1 MKRIDFDNGK
11 ITTNILQAALP
22 MLVAQ
27 ILSLLYNIVDRI
39 YIARIPNIGTAA
51 LGAVGLCFP
60 IIVIITA
67 FSNLFGSGG
76 APLFSIE
83 RGRGDKKR
91 AGMIMNTS
99 FFMLSV
105 CAIVLMCIGFI
116 FAHPI
121 LILFGASENALV
133 YAYPYIMIYLIGTF
147 PSMIATGMNPFINA
161 QGYATTGMI
170 SVVIGAIANIVL
182 DPLFIFMLDLGIRGA
197 AIATVLSQCLSA
209 GFVLYFLSKKAE
221 YKVRLLYKEE
231 IRTCGKDAKNIV
243 SLGTAG
249 FVMQLTNSL
258 VSICCNNVLS
268 ATGGDV
274 YVSVMTIIS
283 SVRQMIE
290 TPIWS
295 ISEGSSPVISYNYGA
310 KRPKKVIKA
319 WITMS
324 VLALIYSLIAW
335 SVILFAPKFLIGIF
349 SSDKS
354 LMIDTV
360 PAMKLYFSAF
370 IFMLFQYTGQ
380 TMFKSLN
387 KKKQAIFFS
396 ILRKVIIVVPMTYM
410 FPYVFHMGSNGVF
423 MAEPVSNVIGGSHK
437 YALFRFRSSS
447 ALQPHKSGL
456 MSLFFITICFAKAR
470 RKRWFFISGI

>member
-22 MLVAQ
+22 MLIAQ

-116 FAHPI
+116 FARPI

-161 QGYATTGMI
+161 QGYAIIGML
-170 SVVIGAIANIVL
+170 SVTVGAVTNIILDPIFIFVL
-182 DPLFIFMLDLGIRGA
+182 DMGIKGA
-197 AIATVLSQCLSA
+197 AIATVISQILSALLVFYFLHGKSELKVRWIHINEISECTRHARDIISLGSA
-209 GFVLYFLSKKAE
+209 GF
-221 YKVRLLYKEE
+221 
-231 IRTCGKDAKNIV
+231 I
-243 SLGTAG
+243 
-249 FVMQLTNSL
+249 MQLTNSL

-268 ATGGDV
+268 VTGGDI
-274 YVSVMTIIS
+274 YISVMTIGDAYPCD
-283 SVRQMIE
+283 Q
-290 TPIWS
+290 
-295 ISEGSSPVISYNYGA
+295 
-310 KRPKKVIKA
+310 
-319 WITMS
+319 
-324 VLALIYSLIAW
+324 
-335 SVILFAPKFLIGIF
+335 
-349 SSDKS
+349 
-354 LMIDTV
+354 
-360 PAMKLYFSAF
+360 
-370 IFMLFQYTGQ
+370 
-380 TMFKSLN
+380 
-387 KKKQAIFFS
+387 
-396 ILRKVIIVVPMTYM
+396 
-410 FPYVFHMGSNGVF
+410 
-423 MAEPVSNVIGGSHK
+423 
-437 YALFRFRSSS
+437 
-447 ALQPHKSGL
+447 
-456 MSLFFITICFAKAR
+456 
-470 RKRWFFISGI
+470 

>member
-11 ITTNILQAALP
+11 ITTNIFQAAIP
-22 MLVAQ
+22 MLIAQ

-39 YIARIPNIGTAA
+39 YIARIPDIGTTA

-76 APLFSIE
+76 APIFAIE
-83 RGRGDKKR
+83 RGRNDTKR

-99 FFMLSV
+99 FFMLTICS
-105 CAIVLMCIGFI
+105 ILLMCVGFL
-116 FAHPI
+116 FARPI
-121 LILFGASENALV
+121 LTIFGASDNALI

-147 PSMIATGMNPFINA
+147 PSMIATGMN
-161 QGYATTGMI
+161 
-170 SVVIGAIANIVL
+170 SVIIGAIANIVL
-182 DPLFIFMLDLGIRGA
+182 DPLFIFVFHLGIRGA

-209 GFVLYFLSKKAE
+209 GFVFYFLSKKAE
-221 YKVRLLYKEE
+221 YKIRLLHKEE
-231 IRTCGKDAKNIV
+231 IKNCGKDAKNIV

-258 VSICCNNVLS
+258 VTICCNNVLA

-295 ISEGSSPVISYNYGA
+295 ISEGSSPIISYNYGA

-335 SVILFAPKFLIGIF
+335 GIILLAPKFLIGIF

-354 LMIDTV
+354 LMIDTI
-360 PAMKLYFSAF
+360 PAMKLYFAAF
-370 IFMLFQYTGQ
+370 IFMIFQYTGQ

-396 ILRKVIIVVPMTYM
+396 LLRKVIIVVPLTYLL
-410 FPYVFHMGSNGVF
+410 PYACHMGCNGVF
-423 MAEPVSNVIGGSHK
+423 IAEPVSNILGGS
-437 YALFRFRSSS
+437 LC
-447 ALQPHKSGL
+447 
-456 MSLFFITICFAKAR
+456 FIVMLATVLPEL
-470 RKRWFFISGI
+470 KRMNPDL

>member
-1 MKRIDFDNGK
+1 MLHGSVKYTAIKNSDIRFMKRIDFDNGK

-39 YIARIPNIGTAA
+39 YIARIPDIGTTA

-83 RGRGDKKR
+83 RGRGDKER
-91 AGMIMNTS
+91 AGQIMNTS
-99 FFMLSV
+99 FFMLTV
-105 CAIVLMCIGFI
+105 CAVILMCIGFL
-116 FAHPI
+116 FARPI
-121 LILFGASENALV
+121 LRLFGASENALI

-147 PSMIATGMNPFINA
+147 PSMIATGMNPVINA

-170 SVVIGAIANIVL
+170 SVVIGAVANIVL
-182 DPLFIFMLDLGIRGA
+182 DPLFIFVFHLGIRGA
-197 AIATVLSQCLSA
+197 AIATVISQCLSA
-209 GFVLYFLSKKAE
+209 GFVLYFLSKRSE
-221 YKVRLLYKEE
+221 YRIHILHKKE
-231 IRTCGKDAKNIV
+231 IRTCGNDARNIV

-258 VSICCNNVLS
+258 VSICCNNVLA

-295 ISEGSSPVISYNYGA
+295 ISEGSSPIISYNYGA
-310 KRPKKVIKA
+310 KRPKKVLRA
-319 WITMS
+319 WLTMS
-324 VLALIYSLIAW
+324 GLALLYSLIAW

-354 LMIDTV
+354 LMVDTI
-360 PAMKLYFSAF
+360 PAMKLYFAAF

-396 ILRKVIIVVPMTYM
+396 ILRKVIIVVPLTYI
-410 FPYVFHMGSNGVF
+410 FPYAMHMGSNGVF
-423 MAEPVSNVIGGSHK
+423 MAEPVSNVIGGSLCFIVMLLTVLPELK
-437 YALFRFRSSS
+437 RMKSSN
-447 ALQPHKSGL
+447 
-456 MSLFFITICFAKAR
+456 
-470 RKRWFFISGI
+470 